1 MRKWFKQNKCIYSI
15 MLFTLSLFQGIEQ
28 AAANTN
34 ISGTV
39 NSESFSFVTWILVGL
54 VLAAFG
60 FTTKSKT

>member
-1 MRKWFKQNKCIYSI
+1 MKWFKLNKCLYSI
-15 MLFTLSLFQGIEQ
+15 VLFTLFLFLRIEQ

-34 ISGTV
+34 IPETI
-39 NSESFSFVTWILVGL
+39 NNESFSISTWILVGL